1 MYPVLWSYD
10 SFRLPTYGALLAAGM
25 ILGIWTAG
33 RLGRRAGMDSARLLD
48 LSTWMVIAGLIG
60 AKVLM
65 MVAHADFYVT
75 HPAEIFSWAT
85 LRAGGAFYGG
95 LLAALI
101 FAMVYIRAVG
111 MPLWKTLDVY
121 APALALGHAVGRL
134 GCFAAG
140 CDYGKPTD
148 LGWGV
153 VFSDPVSH
161 DLVGIPLGIRLH
173 PTQLYEAAAN
183 FLIFLGLLLAQRRKA
198 HDGMIF
204 LCYLLAY
211 GAVRFTVE
219 YFRGDPGR
227 EFIFGGP
234 FSFPQMLSLAA
245 SATAIALMIYFRRRG
260 GEGLSRP
267 LAG

>member
-1 MYPVLWSYD
+1 MYPVLWSYE
-10 SFRLPTYGALLAAGM
+10 SLRLPTYGVLLAAGM
-25 ILGIWTAG
+25 VLGIWTAG
-33 RLGRRAGMDSARLLD
+33 RLGRREGMDSARLLD

-60 AKVLM
+60 AKVMM
-65 MVAHADFYVT
+65 MVAHADFYMT
-75 HPAEIFSWAT
+75 HPTEIFSWAT

-101 FAMVYIRAVG
+101 FAIWYIRAAG

-148 LGWGV
+148 LSWGI
-153 VFSDPVSH
+153 VFSNPVSH

-183 FLIFLGLLLAQRRKA
+183 LAIFLGLLLAYLRKS

-211 GAVRFTVE
+211 GAVRFAVE

-227 EFIFGGP
+227 EFMLGGP
-234 FSFPQMLSLAA
+234 FSFPQILSLGTAA
-245 SATAIALMIYFRRRG
+245 VSVTLMIYFKRRG
-260 GEGLSRP
+260 GEVLKRP
-267 LAG
+267 VAG